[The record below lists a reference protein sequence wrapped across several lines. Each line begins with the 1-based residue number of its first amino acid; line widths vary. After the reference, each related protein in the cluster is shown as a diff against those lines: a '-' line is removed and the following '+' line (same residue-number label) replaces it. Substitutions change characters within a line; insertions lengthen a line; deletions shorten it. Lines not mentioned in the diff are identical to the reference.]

1 LNASH
6 LEEVVAFAD
15 LAAGDTG
22 HPSDGSF
29 AAAAAMRSLKNKT
42 KSFFFIQWKLLYDNC
57 YCYHSIK

>member
-1 LNASH
+1 MLLNESH

-42 KSFFFIQWKLLYDNC
+42 KSFFFQWKLL
-57 YCYHSIK
+57 SRITVIVIIQ

>member
-1 LNASH
+1 MLLNASH

-15 LAAGDTG
+15 LAASDTG

-42 KSFFFIQWKLLYDNC
+42 KRFFLFSGSCLVR
-57 YCYHSIK
+57 